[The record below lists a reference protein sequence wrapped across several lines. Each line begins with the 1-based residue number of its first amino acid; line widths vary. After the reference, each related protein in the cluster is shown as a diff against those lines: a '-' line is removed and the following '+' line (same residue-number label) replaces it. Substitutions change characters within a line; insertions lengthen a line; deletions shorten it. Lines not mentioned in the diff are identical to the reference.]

1 MTIEKTTMATDL
13 VGRGITQWQTA
24 RPDIDSSGKEV
35 IGRLIHLDTLVL
47 RQVEQVLQPF
57 QLSYFEYAVLATLRV
72 ATEAHGL
79 SPNALID
86 RLLCSSGGLSNVLK
100 RLEQRGLLS
109 RSADP
114 EDGRGVLVRLT
125 GEGKALADRAMPI
138 HAQTERALVAG
149 LNKEEQAT
157 LAGLL
162 AKMLVGQDKN
172 IKGSLS

>member
-1 MTIEKTTMATDL
+1 MKTEKKSMQRDL
-13 VGRGITQWQTA
+13 VGRGIIQWQTA

-35 IGRLIHLDTLVL
+35 IGRLIHLGTLVL
-47 RQVEQVLQPF
+47 RRVEQVLQPF

-72 ATEAHGL
+72 ATEPHGL

-86 RLLCSSGGLSNVLK
+86 RLLCSSGGLSNVVK
-100 RLEQRGLLS
+100 RLEGRGLLN

-114 EDGRGVLVRLT
+114 EDGRGVLVQLT

-149 LNKEEQAT
+149 LSKEEQAT

-162 AKMLVGQDKN
+162 AKMLGASAKY
-172 IKGSLS
+172 IS

>member
-1 MTIEKTTMATDL
+1 T
-13 VGRGITQWQTA
+13 
-24 RPDIDSSGKEV
+24 
-35 IGRLIHLDTLVL
+35 
-47 RQVEQVLQPF
+47 
-57 QLSYFEYAVLATLRV
+57 
-72 ATEAHGL
+72 
-79 SPNALID
+79 PNALYH
-86 RLLCSSGGLSNVLK
+86 RLLCSAGGLTKALT
-100 RLEQRGLLS
+100 RLEQGGLLS
-109 RSADP
+109 RAAAT

-157 LAGLL
+157 LAGFL